1 MDEPSGTRSPLVRGA
16 ADMSTS
22 RFEGY
27 RILLVDDDPDVLES
41 MAIAIGS
48 EGGEIVRADDGN
60 TAVSLYNAQNPDA
73 VVLDM
78 MLPSRSGF
86 LVLEKIRED
95 ENPPPVVMITAN
107 QGKRHMEYAR
117 SLGVAA
123 YLVKPVA
130 LAKLLDTLID
140 VLSPQA

>member
-1 MDEPSGTRSPLVRGA
+1 
-16 ADMSTS
+16 MSTS

-86 LVLEKIRED
+86 LVLEKIREG